1 MIRMLVARPRR
12 HLRLDARLPCLLL
25 RWLLL
30 LCHRRVVPEGLAR
43 PRSQKGETVSSTAQE
58 HRTSLP
64 ELRHTAAHVLAY
76 AVQDLFPD
84 AKPTIGPAIENGFY
98 YDFDRK
104 EPFTPEDLERL
115 ERRMHEIIRANYE
128 MTGQA
133 VTREEAI
140 ERFRDNPYKVEIARE
155 IPPNERIT
163 LYSIG
168 DFTDLCRGGH
178 AHTTGEIGAV
188 KLTTVAGA
196 YWRGDEKNPMLQ
208 RIYGTAWYSKEELDA
223 YLLQLEEAAKRDH
236 RKLGQELDLYSVE
249 EEAGGGLIFWHPKG
263 AIVRGIV
270 ENFIRE
276 GLRQRGY
283 QPVVTPH
290 IVHEKIFEI
299 SGHLENYAENMF
311 GALEV
316 EEQRFRLKPMN
327 CPGHILIYK
336 SHARSYRDLP
346 IRFSEFGTV
355 YRFERSGVLHGLTRV
370 RGFTQ
375 DDAHLFCMPD
385 QLQGEFEQTLDEA
398 IRLMNAFGF
407 EGVEYVLSKR
417 EELQR
422 GETDPIAEAAI
433 RQALESHGL
442 PYTVDE
448 GGGAF
453 YGPKLDIN
461 VRDAIGRKWQLG
473 TVQVDFVL
481 PKRFDLKYRASDGAD
496 HTPVMIHR
504 ALAGSMERFFGIL
517 IEHYGGNFPAW
528 LAPIQA
534 VVAPIS
540 EHQLE
545 YGRHVRDALH
555 KRGFRVELDESN
567 EKLGYKIRHWKTQKV
582 PYILVVGKQETA
594 DGTVN
599 VNERGI
605 EEKRTIPIDEFAKE
619 LQEKVDTKG

>member
-1 MIRMLVARPRR
+1 M
-12 HLRLDARLPCLLL
+12 
-25 RWLLL
+25 
-30 LCHRRVVPEGLAR
+30 
-43 PRSQKGETVSSTAQE
+43 SQKGWTVTTTE

-98 YDFDRK
+98 YDFDRGQ
-104 EPFTPEDLERL
+104 PFTPEDLERL
-115 ERRMHEIIRANYE
+115 EKRMNEIIGANYE
-128 MTGQA
+128 MTGER
-133 VTREEAI
+133 VTREQAV
-140 ERFRDNPYKVEIARE
+140 ERFKSNPYKVELAQQ
-155 IPPNERIT
+155 IPEGEPIT
-163 LYSIG
+163 LYRIG
-168 DFTDLCRGGH
+168 EFTDLCRGGH
-178 AHTTGEIGAV
+178 AHTTGEIGAI
-188 KLTTVAGA
+188 KLMNVAGA

-208 RIYGTAWYSKEELDA
+208 RIYGTAWYGQDELDA
-223 YLLQLEEAAKRDH
+223 YLHQLEEAAKRDH
-236 RKLGQELDLYSVE
+236 RKLGQELDLFSVE
-249 EEAGGGLIFWHPKG
+249 EDAGGGLIFWHPKG
-263 AIVRGIV
+263 AVMRGIV

-276 GLRQRGY
+276 GLRERGY
-283 QPVVTPH
+283 LPVVTPH
-290 IVHEKIFEI
+290 IVHEKLYAI

-336 SHARSYRDLP
+336 SHLHSYRELP

-355 YRFERSGVLHGLTRV
+355 YRYERSGVLHGLTRV

-375 DDAHLFCMPD
+375 DDAHLFCTTE

-398 IRLMNAFGF
+398 LRLMNAFGF
-407 EGVEYVLSKR
+407 SEFEYALSTR
-417 EELQR
+417 EPQLR
-422 GETDPIAEAAI
+422 GETDPIAEEAI
-433 RQALESHGL
+433 RKALESRNL
-442 PYTVDE
+442 PFIVDE

-453 YGPKLDIN
+453 YGPKLDIM

-481 PKRFDLKYRASDGAD
+481 PKRFDLKYRGPEGDE
-496 HTPVMIHR
+496 TPVMIHR

-528 LAPIQA
+528 LAPVQA
-534 VVAPIS
+534 VIAPIS
-540 EHQLE
+540 EHQIE
-545 YGRHVRDALH
+545 YAHQVRDALH
-555 KRGFRVELDESN
+555 KRGFRVEVDESN

-582 PYILVVGKQETA
+582 PYILVVGKQEAA

-599 VNERGI
+599 VNERGV
-605 EEKRTIPIDEFAKE
+605 EAKRNATIDEFAAE
-619 LQEKVDTKG
+619 LQSKVESKL